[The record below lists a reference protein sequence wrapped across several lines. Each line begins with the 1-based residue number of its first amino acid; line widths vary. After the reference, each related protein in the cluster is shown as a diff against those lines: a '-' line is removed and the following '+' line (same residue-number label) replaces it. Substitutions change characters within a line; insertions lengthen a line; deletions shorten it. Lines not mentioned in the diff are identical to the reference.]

1 MSKKRKRLYFRIAV
15 LGGIGILLGYVFYY
29 NFIQKGDTLV
39 VEGDIAPNF
48 QLETLDGETVQLDD
62 YRGQGVF
69 LNFWGTFCPP
79 CEEEM
84 PYMENQ
90 YHEFKDEGVEILA
103 VNVGESD
110 LVVDRFVSRHNLTF
124 PVPMDQNKAVLDRYG
139 IGPLPTTFLINKD
152 GEVIDILTGGMTE
165 EDIRGYMERIQPT

>member
-1 MSKKRKRLYFRIAV
+1 MSKKKKRLYFRTLFLSIISV
-15 LGGIGILLGYVFYY
+15 LLGYVFYS
-29 NFIQKGDTLV
+29 NFFQNENTLV

-48 QLETLDGETVQLDD
+48 QLETLEGETVELND

-69 LNFWGTFCPP
+69 LNFWGTYCPP

-84 PYMENQ
+84 PYMDNQ
-90 YHEFKDEGVEILA
+90 YQEYKDKGVEILA

-110 LVVDRFVSRHNLTF
+110 LAVEHFVDRHNLSF
-124 PVPMDQNKAVLDRYG
+124 PIPMDEDKAVLDSYG

-152 GEVIDILTGGMTE
+152 GKVLDILTGGMTE
-165 EDIRGYMERIQPT
+165 KDIQGYMERIEPS

>member
-1 MSKKRKRLYFRIAV
+1 MSKKKKRLYFRTLFLSIISV
-15 LGGIGILLGYVFYY
+15 LLGYVFYS
-29 NFIQKGDTLV
+29 NFFQNENTLV

-48 QLETLDGETVQLDD
+48 QLETLEGETVELND

-69 LNFWGTFCPP
+69 LNFWGTYCPP

-84 PYMENQ
+84 PYMDNQ
-90 YHEFKDEGVEILA
+90 YQEYKDKGVEILA

-110 LVVDRFVSRHNLTF
+110 LAVERFVDRHNLSF
-124 PVPMDQNKAVLDRYG
+124 PIPMDEDKAVLDSYG

-152 GEVIDILTGGMTE
+152 GKVLDILTGGMTE
-165 EDIRGYMERIQPT
+165 KDIKGYMERIEPS